1 MQFVITGNGARLTA
15 ERQRWQL
22 ADNQF
27 QRGTHGTPRHHMAA
41 EHDPVG
47 SDTARCRCSPLNSSV
62 PFSEITSNVPV
73 SDVVASCPA

>member
-27 QRGTHGTPRHHMAA
+27 QRGTHGTPWHHMAA
-41 EHDPVG
+41 EHGPVG
-47 SDTARCRCSPLNSSV
+47 
-62 PFSEITSNVPV
+62 I
-73 SDVVASCPA
+73 

>member
-27 QRGTHGTPRHHMAA
+27 QRGTHGTPWHHMAA
-41 EHDPVG
+41 EHNPVG
-47 SDTARCRCSPLNSSV
+47 IRYREMQMLAGQFKRAV
-62 PFSEITSNVPV
+62 
-73 SDVVASCPA
+73 